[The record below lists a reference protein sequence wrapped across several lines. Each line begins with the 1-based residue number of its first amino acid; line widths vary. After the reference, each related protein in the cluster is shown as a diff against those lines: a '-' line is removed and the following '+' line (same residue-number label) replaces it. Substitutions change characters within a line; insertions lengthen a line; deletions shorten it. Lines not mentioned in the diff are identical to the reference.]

1 MERVAIERH
10 LAEVEASIASAETAA
25 EDQSARTAAPEE
37 GGESDALV
45 ELLIARLLRVAY
57 RDSLLRDLSERFAR
71 RLRTRF

>member
-1 MERVAIERH
+1 MERMAIERQ

-25 EDQSARTAAPEE
+25 EDQSARTAAPEKGDE
-37 GGESDALV
+37 TDLLV

-57 RDSLLRDLSERFAR
+57 RDSLLRDLSQRFVR